1 MSRAMMSSATP
12 EWATP
17 MSVFEPLD
25 REFGFTL
32 DTAATAE
39 NAKCARFYTVDHD
52 GLKQPWTGRVWCN
65 PPYGREIPKWVK
77 RGAVAAMSGEADLV
91 VLLVPARTDTA
102 WWHDNIQPERKPPH
116 PWVREIIFRR
126 GRIKFVGTL
135 RGSAPFPSAIVV
147 MGPPVA
153 IEANAKGWRCP
164 TCDAYWAT
172 SRPTEGLTT
181 CPNCDKG
188 VKEASVE

>member
-17 MSVFEPLD
+17 MSVFAPLD
-25 REFGFTL
+25 AEFGFTL

-39 NAKCARFYTVDHD
+39 NAKCAAFYTVDQD

-65 PPYGREIPKWVK
+65 PPYGRAIPAWVR
-77 RGAVAAMSGEADLV
+77 RGRQAAESCEADLV
-91 VLLVPARTDTA
+91 VMLLPARTDTA
-102 WWHDNIQPERKPPH
+102 WWQENVQAERKPPY

-147 MGPPVA
+147 FG
-153 IEANAKGWRCP
+153 
-164 TCDAYWAT
+164 
-172 SRPTEGLTT
+172 RPRGNLEVEG
-181 CPNCDKG
+181 
-188 VKEASVE
+188 